1 MKSRFEGIITVIFP
15 DGYVEKCFIRQ
26 RASKGKGEFFNTVSE
41 YGTIIMS
48 SIPKNM
54 KGKVTF
60 KYKGDFYREIYARL
74 KKAVEE
80 KLGETQLQ
88 TA

>member
-1 MKSRFEGIITVIFP
+1 MKSRFVGIISVTFP
-15 DGYVEKCFIRQ
+15 DGYVKKCFIRQ
-26 RASKGKGEFFNTVSE
+26 RASKGKGEFFNTVSQ

-54 KGKVTF
+54 KGTVTF
-60 KYKGDFYREIYARL
+60 KYKGDFYQEIYELL
-74 KKAVEE
+74 KKAEE
-80 KLGETQLQ
+80 KIGETQLQ

>member
-1 MKSRFEGIITVIFP
+1 MKSRFVGIITVTFP

-26 RASKGKGEFFNTVSE
+26 KANKGKEEFFDTISE
-41 YGTIIMS
+41 YGKIIMS
-48 SIPKNM
+48 SIPKDM

-60 KYKGDFYREIYARL
+60 KYQGDFYREIYELL
-74 KKAVEE
+74 KKAVD
-80 KLGETQLQ
+80 KIGKIQLQ

>member
-1 MKSRFEGIITVIFP
+1 MKSRFVGIITVTFP

-26 RASKGKGEFFNTVSE
+26 KASKGKSEFFNTISD
-41 YGTIIMS
+41 YGKIIMS
-48 SIPKNM
+48 SIPKDM

-60 KYKGDFYREIYARL
+60 KYKGDFYREIYKIL
-74 KKAVEE
+74 KTVEE
-80 KLGETQLQ
+80 KSGKTQLQ